1 MHKSKSFRLICAIS
15 GAIFL
20 SPLLTSC
27 ASPTE
32 TQSQIASEFLLPP
45 AGLVVPCNKP
55 AVIGTWPEVVTDDIP
70 KLKSA
75 LGECATQAD
84 EYLKW
89 RKQRED
95 SG

>member
-1 MHKSKSFRLICAIS
+1 MKPSRTLKTIYAIS
-15 GAIFL
+15 SALFL

-32 TQSQIASEFLLPP
+32 TVVQTEYILPP
-45 AGLVVPCNKP
+45 AGLVVPCEKP
-55 AVIGTWPEVVTDDIP
+55 AVIGTWPEVVTEDIP

>member
-1 MHKSKSFRLICAIS
+1 MRLSRRLRTMCVLSSAL
-15 GAIFL
+15 FL

-27 ASPTE
+27 ASHTE
-32 TQSQIASEFLLPP
+32 TIVKTEFMLPP

-55 AVIGTWPEVVTDDIP
+55 AVIGTWPEVVAEDIP
-70 KLKSA
+70 RLKAA

-89 RKQRED
+89 RTSKD
-95 SG
+95 KPG

>member
-1 MHKSKSFRLICAIS
+1 MVVQK
-15 GAIFL
+15 
-20 SPLLTSC
+20 
-27 ASPTE
+27 
-32 TQSQIASEFLLPP
+32 EFILPP
-45 AGLVVPCNKP
+45 AGLIVPCAKP
-55 AVIGTWPEVVTDDIP
+55 AVIGTWPEVVTEDIP